1 MSLNTGHYQPTSS
14 QGTTP
19 ARHSGRHSFKSPCK
33 RYWLQ
38 LCAELVCRV
47 CLSGHLLSRQ
57 TRARTAPLPGNPRAS
72 AADFDILK
80 SLLGESHP
88 VALPS
93 QRSLTASFVPHESR
107 CDPARGPLAR
117 DNPHVPRKPIP
128 LLFLSLWTT
137 RAGTALTGHSS
148 PPAPA
153 TRAPSGT
160 AGAPTGADA
169 HTDDH
174 RHASPPKRLIGCR
187 LRHRPAIPPVIGH
200 SPQSG
205 SRPPSVSCRHWFP
218 YPLLFVPGSVSE
230 GWLGSSHHL
239 APPRSEL
246 SALRLAGRSLPLVPR
261 SLMGVLLSPLG
272 RALTPRSSPRAPQ
285 HAAFS
290 RRSSLPRAWRLCRP
304 LGEAAARASGAA
316 RRGRVGAAER
326 ERRDRVRQRRDGAAR
341 AGCGGAGRSAPCQRL
356 QRRGPRRAPQRLRA
370 RPARSRH
377 PGQRAGSVLP
387 PGRGRQR
394 CEGGGGREGK
404 GEGGQGSARLGSSGR
419 AGQRLRAGLWAGR
432 RQPAGRGESW
442 GAATEPRGSS
452 GLAAR

>member
-1 MSLNTGHYQPTSS
+1 MSLNTGNYQPTSS

-38 LCAELVCRV
+38 LCVELVCRV

-93 QRSLTASFVPHESR
+93 QRSLTASFVPHESC

-153 TRAPSGT
+153 TRAPLGT

-174 RHASPPKRLIGCR
+174 RRASPPKRPIGCR

-205 SRPPSVSCRHWFP
+205 SRPPSVSCCHWFP

-239 APPRSEL
+239 APPCSEL

-316 RRGRVGAAER
+316 RPGGGSGAGEAR
-326 ERRDRVRQRRDGAAR
+326 SCPAAAGWSGPSGLRRRRALSPVPTAAAAR
-341 AGCGGAGRSAPCQRL
+341 PTEGSATATCAACPQPTPRSA
-356 QRRGPRRAPQRLRA
+356 RRECPAARA
-370 RPARSRH
+370 RPAAMRGRRWTGGEGRGGA
-377 PGQRAGSVLP
+377 GQRP
-387 PGRGRQR
+387 
-394 CEGGGGREGK
+394 
-404 GEGGQGSARLGSSGR
+404 ARSSGR
-419 AGQRLRAGLWAGR
+419 VRQRLRAGLWAGR

-452 GLAAR
+452 DLAAR